1 MVDFFVDG
9 LGANSS
15 IHKSKSTY
23 DKVSINSDTLNNKF
37 INKKIK
43 LLKID
48 AEGHELEVLK
58 GGSKFYQTSN
68 TSQLTVDP
76 KKERVKV

>member
-1 MVDFFVDG
+1 MKGRFFVDG

-15 IHKSKSTY
+15 IHKSSTTLEKIEIY
-23 DKVSINSDTLNNKF
+23 SDTLDNVF
-37 INKKIK
+37 SNKKIK

-58 GGSKFYQTSN
+58 GGSS
-68 TSQLTVDP
+68 L
-76 KKERVKV
+76 KEY